1 MLNSEGCGK
10 MEGYYFSFRMCETT
24 SWWVVL
30 GIEMFLVKILPF
42 CEDTFFLNRYIFTGR
57 NVPQSMQDF
66 RHN

>member
-42 CEDTFFLNRYIFTGR
+42 CEDTFFFK
-57 NVPQSMQDF
+57 
-66 RHN
+66 